1 MNALLTILLMLGG
14 AVAVISMVGCFGLWN
29 AFLLL
34 AGVSWRA
41 HLALWL
47 GCVVAFTACALL
59 TPRTVYFGEDGQMTF
74 SDERVISQ
82 ILD

>member
-29 AFLLL
+29 GFMLLV
-34 AGVSWRA
+34 GVSWKA

-47 GCVVAFTACALL
+47 GCVVAFTACLLL
-59 TPRTVYFGEDGQMTF
+59 TPRTFHYDEDGQMTF
-74 SDERVISQ
+74 SDERVISE